1 MISLALLKRRSQ
13 RITTTIPHAVHLRVL
28 ELSDEQGRS
37 ASNFCAYLIERA
49 LATLYPT
56 SVNLS

>member
-1 MISLALLKRRSQ
+1 MINIPLMQRRSQ
-13 RITTTIPHAVHLRVL
+13 RITTTIPHAVHARLV

-49 LATLYPT
+49 LASFYPP
-56 SVNLS
+56 SPNPS

>member
-1 MISLALLKRRSQ
+1 MIRLAQLKRRSQ
-13 RITTTIPHAVHLRVL
+13 RITTTIPHAIHLRVL

-49 LATLYPT
+49 LASFYPT
-56 SVNLS
+56 ASNPS